1 MTSTLSATLPR
12 TPVNIDG
19 LLSAPPRLL
28 IDGEMVEPRSGRS
41 FDILN
46 PATGKVVGQAAA
58 GGVEDADR
66 AVQAAVRA
74 FAWGAPWR
82 RMSALDRGRIMSRLA
97 RLLEEHA
104 DELAEIEMID
114 GGWLRDVA
122 KNVEIDL
129 SIKHLEYF
137 AGWPSKIE
145 GNTIPTA
152 IPDTMVRTEREPVGV
167 VAQIVPWNYPLLMA
181 MWKVAP
187 ALAAG
192 CTIIL
197 KPAENTPLVALRLGQ
212 LALEAGLL
220 PGVLN
225 ILTGFGG
232 EAGEALV
239 DHPLVDKVAFT
250 GSTRVGT
257 HIAARVAK
265 QVKRVTLELGG
276 KSPNIVFADSPVEV
290 AARGAANAI
299 FFNAGQACSA
309 GSRLYIERKNFDNVV
324 GRLSEIAADMKVGP
338 GDDPTSTVGPLISNV
353 QLDRV
358 RGYVEGAQQHGATV
372 TTGGSGAV
380 DGVNPH
386 GYFIRPTVLVDVDD
400 SMAAVR
406 EEIFGPVV
414 VAQPFDSLEE
424 IASRAND
431 TPYGLAA
438 GIWTND
444 ITRANRLAS
453 MIRAGSVY
461 INMYGA
467 TDAAVPFGGFKQSGY
482 GRDMGHANLE
492 SYLETK
498 SIWTGLT
505 PEQPAATKDP
515 NI

>member
-1 MTSTLSATLPR
+1 MTVTLAAESTIPANISA
-12 TPVNIDG
+12 
-19 LLSAPPRLL
+19 LLSAPPQLL
-28 IDGEMVEPRSGRS
+28 IDGEMVEPLSGRS
-41 FDILN
+41 FDVLN
-46 PATGKVVGQAAA
+46 PATGKVVGLAAA
-58 GGVEDADR
+58 GDAADADR

-82 RMSALDRGRIMSRLA
+82 RMSALDRGRIMGRLA
-97 RLLEEHA
+97 RLLEQHA

-114 GGWLRDVA
+114 GGWLRDAA

-129 SIKHLEYF
+129 SIKHLDYF
-137 AGWPSKIE
+137 SGWPSKIE

-152 IPDTMVRTEREPVGV
+152 IPNTMVRTEREPVGV

-192 CTIIL
+192 CTIVL

-212 LALEAGLL
+212 LALEAGLP

-225 ILTGFGG
+225 ILTGFGA

-250 GSTRVGT
+250 GSTRIGT
-257 HIAARVAK
+257 RIAGRVAG
-265 QVKRVTLELGG
+265 QVKRLTLELGG
-276 KSPNIVFADSPVEV
+276 KSPNIVFADSPIDV
-290 AARGAANAI
+290 AAQGAANAI

-309 GSRLYIERKNFDNVV
+309 GSRLYIERTNFDDVIA
-324 GRLSEIAADMKVGP
+324 RLSDIASTMKVGP
-338 GDDPTSTVGPLISNV
+338 GNDPTSTVGPLISTS

-358 RGYVEGAQQHGATV
+358 RGYVDAAQEHGATV
-372 TTGGSGAV
+372 VTGGSAV
-380 DGVNPH
+380 VEGVDPH

-424 IASRAND
+424 IAVRAND

-505 PEQPAATKDP
+505 PEKPAPGAEA
-515 NI
+515 NV